1 MFQAN
6 FGETFMKFNRSSII
20 SILILVFFTCFGG
33 KMSYVPVDSQGSGV
47 TRKDA
52 IADALQDAV
61 SQVNG
66 AEIAAEMSSS
76 IKEKSSEKN
85 GKDEYS
91 SEESF
96 QENVKK
102 KTKGVIRSWKLLD
115 EEKEEGEEGLWIVNL
130 NVTVA
135 QYKLSKQLERLR
147 ITVAPFQIS
156 PTVSDPQLATK
167 FMESFPNGL
176 VGYLTQSRRFAL
188 LDRDFLENQ
197 ANELDFIKRGDTRAE
212 ELAKLGNKVGADYIV
227 VGLVEDVFKN
237 EEMVTMRSTGQQIK
251 SVKTGARVSYRIID
265 VATTQIS
272 FSDTVAYDPN
282 QGNSTVRKM
291 ADYISDVAGQTIVN
305 AIYPVSVVSSVGDQ
319 VTLGQGGKTIR
330 IGEKFNLVRYGK
342 DIFDPHTKESLGRE
356 EIVVGVLKITNVQSK
371 TSTAKFV
378 DGSNSITSS
387 FSSNTYIARP
397 FPKKAPE
404 APAVKV
410 QKAAKKAREDIS
422 NRLED
427 DF

>member
-1 MFQAN
+1 MFMSYHKLSRV
-6 FGETFMKFNRSSII
+6 FFF
-20 SILILVFFTCFGG
+20 ILIYVICVGG
-33 KMSYVPVDSQGSGV
+33 QMSYVPVDSQGSGIS
-47 TRKDA
+47 RKDA

-76 IKEKSSEKN
+76 LKEDTSDKN
-85 GKDEYS
+85 GKEEYS
-91 SEESF
+91 LEESF

-102 KTKGVIRSWKLLD
+102 KTKGVIRSWKLLS
-115 EEKEEGEEGLWIVNL
+115 EEKEESEDGLWVVNL

-156 PTVSDPQLATK
+156 PTVSDETLATK

-176 VGYLTQSRRFAL
+176 VGYLSQSRRFAL

-197 ANELDFIKRGDTRAE
+197 SQELDFIKRGDVRAE
-212 ELAKLGNKVGADYIV
+212 ELAKLGNKVGADFIV

-237 EEMVTMRSTGQQIK
+237 ENIVTMRSTGQQIK
-251 SVKTGARVSYRIID
+251 NVQTGARISYRIID
-265 VATTQIS
+265 VATTQIK
-272 FSDTVAYDPN
+272 FSDSVSYDPN
-282 QGNSTVRKM
+282 MGKASVRDM
-291 ADYISDVAGQTIVN
+291 ADYISNIAGQTIVN
-305 AIYPVSVVSSVGDQ
+305 SIYPVSVVSNTGNQ
-319 VTLGQGGKTIR
+319 FTLGQGGKTIR
-330 IGEKFNLVRYGK
+330 VGEQFNLVRYGK

-371 TSTAKFV
+371 TSTAKILES
-378 DGSNSITSS
+378 DTSISSS

-397 FPKKAPE
+397 FPRKAPE
-404 APAVKV
+404 AAALKV
-410 QKAAKKAREDIS
+410 QKAAKKSREDI
-422 NRLED
+422 NKRLED

>member
-1 MFQAN
+1 
-6 FGETFMKFNRSSII
+6 
-20 SILILVFFTCFGG
+20 
-33 KMSYVPVDSQGSGV
+33 
-47 TRKDA
+47 
-52 IADALQDAV
+52 
-61 SQVNG
+61 
-66 AEIAAEMSSS
+66 
-76 IKEKSSEKN
+76 
-85 GKDEYS
+85 
-91 SEESF
+91 
-96 QENVKK
+96 
-102 KTKGVIRSWKLLD
+102 
-115 EEKEEGEEGLWIVNL
+115 
-130 NVTVA
+130 VA

-156 PTVSDPQLATK
+156 PTVSDLQLATK

-176 VGYLTQSRRFAL
+176 VDYLTQSRRFAL

-197 ANELDFIKRGDTRAE
+197 TKELDFIKRGDTRAE

-227 VGLVEDVFKN
+227 VGLVEDVFKK
-237 EEMVTMRSTGQQIK
+237 EEIVTMRSTGQQIK
-251 SVKTGARVSYRIID
+251 SIKTGARVSYRIID

-305 AIYPVSVVSSVGDQ
+305 AIYPVSVVSSAGAQ

-378 DGSNSITSS
+378 DGSKSISSS
-387 FSSNTYIARP
+387 FSSKTYIARP
-397 FPKKAPE
+397 FPKEAPE

-410 QKAAKKAREDIS
+410 QKAAKKAREDIN

>member
-1 MFQAN
+1 MI
-6 FGETFMKFNRSSII
+6 FNKLSII
-20 SILILVFFTCFGG
+20 FILILLFFTSFAG
-33 KMSYVPVDSQGSGV
+33 KMSYVPVDAQGSGV

-76 IKEKSSEKN
+76 IKEKSSDKN

-115 EEKEEGEEGLWIVNL
+115 EKKEEGEDGLWVVNL

-176 VGYLTQSRRFAL
+176 VDYLAQSRRFAL
-188 LDRDFLENQ
+188 LDRDFLDSQ
-197 ANELDFIKRGDTRAE
+197 ARELDFIKRGDVRAE
-212 ELAKLGNKVGADYIV
+212 ELAKIGNKVGADFIV
-227 VGLVEDVFKN
+227 VGLVEDIFKREN
-237 EEMVTMRSTGQQIK
+237 IVTMRSTGQQIK
-251 SVKTGARVSYRIID
+251 NVQTGARISYRIID
-265 VATTQIS
+265 VATTQIK
-272 FSDTVAYDPN
+272 FSDTVAYDPS

-291 ADYISDVAGQTIVN
+291 ADYISDVTGQTIVN
-305 AIYPVSVVSSVGDQ
+305 AIYPVSIVSSTGDQ

-330 IGEKFNLVRYGK
+330 MGDKYNLVRYGK

-356 EIVVGVLKITNVQSK
+356 EVVVGVLKITNVQSK

-378 DGSNSITSS
+378 DGSKSISSS
-387 FSSNTYIARP
+387 FSANTYIARP
-397 FPKKAPE
+397 FPREAPE

-410 QKAAKKAREDIS
+410 QKAAKKAREDI
-422 NRLED
+422 NKRLED

>member
-1 MFQAN
+1 MSF
-6 FGETFMKFNRSSII
+6 KKLYRI
-20 SILILVFFTCFGG
+20 SFLILVYVLCSGG
-33 KMSYVPVDSQGSGV
+33 KMSYVPVDSQGSGS
-47 TRKDA
+47 TRNDA

-76 IKEKSSEKN
+76 VKENFSEKD
-85 GKDEYS
+85 GKEEYS
-91 SEESF
+91 AEEDF

-102 KTKGVIRSWKLLD
+102 KTKGVIRSWKLLS
-115 EEKEEGEEGLWIVNL
+115 EEKEEGEDGLWIVNL

-135 QYKLSKQLERLR
+135 QYKLSKQLQRLR

-156 PTVSDPQLATK
+156 PTVSDGKLATK

-176 VGYLTQSRRFAL
+176 VGYLSQSRRFAL

-197 ANELDFIKRGDTRAE
+197 AQELDFIKRGDVRAE
-212 ELAKLGNKVGADYIV
+212 ELAKLGNKVGADFIV

-237 EEMVTMRSTGQQIK
+237 ESMVTMRSTGQQIK
-251 SVKTGARVSYRIID
+251 NVQTGARISYRIID
-265 VATTQIS
+265 VATTQIK

-282 QGNSTVRKM
+282 QGKSTVRNM
-291 ADYISDVAGQTIVN
+291 ADYISSVAGQTIVN
-305 AIYPVSVVSSVGDQ
+305 AIYPVSIVSSVGDQ

-330 IGEKFNLVRYGK
+330 LGEQFNLVRYGK

-356 EIVVGVLKITNVQSK
+356 EIVMGVLKITNVQSK
-371 TSTAKFV
+371 TSTAKIV
-378 DGSNSITSS
+378 EGDTSISSS
-387 FSSNTYIARP
+387 FSPNTYIARP
-397 FPKKAPE
+397 FPRVAPE
-404 APAVKV
+404 ASAVKI
-410 QKAAKKAREDIS
+410 QKAAKKSREDIDK
-422 NRLED
+422 RLED

>member
-1 MFQAN
+1 MIF
-6 FGETFMKFNRSSII
+6 KRI
-20 SILILVFFTCFGG
+20 SMLCIPFFIFVTCFAG
-33 KMSYVPVDSQGSGV
+33 KMNYVPVDAQGSGV
-47 TRKDA
+47 SRKDA

-115 EEKEEGEEGLWIVNL
+115 EEKEEGEDGLWIVNL

-156 PTVSDPQLATK
+156 PTVSDSQLATQ

-176 VGYLTQSRRFAL
+176 VDYLAQSRRFAL
-188 LDRDFLENQ
+188 LDRDFLDSQ
-197 ANELDFIKRGDTRAE
+197 SRELDFIKRGDVRAE
-212 ELAKLGNKVGADYIV
+212 ELAKLGNKVGADFIV
-227 VGLVEDVFKN
+227 VGLVEDVFKREN
-237 EEMVTMRSTGQQIK
+237 MVTMRSTGQQIK
-251 SVKTGARVSYRIID
+251 NVQTGARISYRVID
-265 VATTQIS
+265 VATTQIK

-282 QGNSTVRKM
+282 QGKSTVRKM

-305 AIYPVSVVSSVGDQ
+305 AIYPVSVVSSAGDQ

-330 IGEKFNLVRYGK
+330 MGDKYNLVRYGK
-342 DIFDPHTKESLGRE
+342 DIVDPHTKESLGRE

-378 DGSNSITSS
+378 DGSRSISSS
-387 FSSNTYIARP
+387 FSANTYIARP
-397 FPKKAPE
+397 FPREAPE
-404 APAVKV
+404 PPAVKV
-410 QKAAKKAREDIS
+410 QKAAKKAMEDIN

>member
-1 MFQAN
+1 M
-6 FGETFMKFNRSSII
+6 
-20 SILILVFFTCFGG
+20 ILLFFTSFAG
-33 KMSYVPVDSQGSGV
+33 KMSYVPVDAQGSGV

-76 IKEKSSEKN
+76 IKEKSSDKN

-115 EEKEEGEEGLWIVNL
+115 EKKEEGEDGLWVVNL

-176 VGYLTQSRRFAL
+176 VDYLAQSRRFAL
-188 LDRDFLENQ
+188 LDRDFLDSQ
-197 ANELDFIKRGDTRAE
+197 SRELDFIKRGDVRAE
-212 ELAKLGNKVGADYIV
+212 ELAKLGNKVGADFIV
-227 VGLVEDVFKN
+227 VGLVEDIFKREN
-237 EEMVTMRSTGQQIK
+237 IVTMRSTGQQIK
-251 SVKTGARVSYRIID
+251 NVQTGARISYRIID
-265 VATTQIS
+265 VATTQIK
-272 FSDTVAYDPN
+272 FSDTVAYDPS

-291 ADYISDVAGQTIVN
+291 ADYISDVTGQTIVN
-305 AIYPVSVVSSVGDQ
+305 AIYPVSIVSSTGDQ

-330 IGEKFNLVRYGK
+330 MGDKYNLVRYGK

-356 EIVVGVLKITNVQSK
+356 EVVVGVLKITNVQSK

-378 DGSNSITSS
+378 DGSKSISSS
-387 FSSNTYIARP
+387 FSANTYIARP
-397 FPKKAPE
+397 FPREAPE

-410 QKAAKKAREDIS
+410 QKAAKKAREDI
-422 NRLED
+422 NKRLED

>member
-1 MFQAN
+1 
-6 FGETFMKFNRSSII
+6 
-20 SILILVFFTCFGG
+20 
-33 KMSYVPVDSQGSGV
+33 MSYVPVDSQGSGV

-227 VGLVEDVFKN
+227 VGLVEDVFKK

-251 SVKTGARVSYRIID
+251 SVKMGARVSYRIID

-272 FSDTVAYDPN
+272 FSDTVSYDPN
-282 QGNSTVRKM
+282 QGNSTIRKI

-330 IGEKFNLVRYGK
+330 MGDKYNLVRYGNK
-342 DIFDPHTKESLGRE
+342 IIDPHTKESLGRE
-356 EIVVGVLKITNVQSK
+356 EIVIGVLKITNVQSK

-378 DGSNSITSS
+378 DSSKSISSS
-387 FSSNTYIARP
+387 FSAKTYIVRP
-397 FPKKAPE
+397 FPRETPE

-410 QKAAKKAREDIS
+410 QKAAKKAREEIS